1 MKALLRTA
9 IDGVIERLR
18 QAGTLALS
26 VAPDYQ
32 IETPKLEAHGD
43 FSTNVAMLLAKA
55 SRQPPRE
62 LASAIAA
69 ELSALPLISR
79 CEVAGP
85 GFINFVVAQ
94 DVVFDVVRQVSEA
107 GTAYGRNNSGDGA
120 RVQVEFVSANPT
132 GPLHIGHGR
141 GAAIGSVLANLL
153 AASGYQVEREYYV
166 NDAGR
171 QMDILALSVWLRYLQ
186 SFGHDVPFPAQA
198 YRGAYIEDIAREL
211 RERERETLLRGAGS
225 VPPATASADEER
237 HLDDAIA
244 AARAALGGEV
254 FNRVRDYAKDI
265 ILAEIATDLRGFGVE
280 FDCWYSEASLTR
292 NGAIDAAIAEL
303 IEAGFIYQ
311 AAGAQWFRSTDYGDE
326 KDRVVVR
333 DNGVKTYFAADIAYH
348 REKFARGFAR
358 VVNIWGADHHGY
370 IPRVRAALKA
380 LGLNDGQLDVVLV
393 QFASLVRGGEKVAM
407 STRAG
412 EFVTLKQLV
421 DEVGVDA
428 ARYFYV
434 MRRADQHLEFDI
446 ALATAQNNDNP
457 VYYVQYAHARICSVF
472 RQAGPRSAIAAPAGA
487 RLAEFLREAPERRLA
502 LVLARFAEVV
512 AGAASAAEPHQLTNY
527 LRELATEFH
536 AYYNGHKVLVDDVGV
551 CWARLRLIDAVRQVI
566 ANALALLAISA
577 PREM

>member
-9 IDGVIERLR
+9 IDGVIKRLR
-18 QAGTLALS
+18 DAGTLSSS
-26 VAPDYQ
+26 VSPDYQ

-55 SRQPPRE
+55 ERKAPRD
-62 LASAIAA
+62 LASAIAT
-69 ELSALPLISR
+69 ELGALALISR

-85 GFINFVVAQ
+85 GFINLVVAD
-94 DVVFDVVRQVSEA
+94 DVVFDVVRQVRDA
-107 GTAYGRNNSGDGA
+107 GPAYGHNNSGAGA

-141 GAAIGSVLANLL
+141 GAAIGSVIANLL

-186 SFGHDVPFPAQA
+186 SFAREVPFPAQA
-198 YRGAYIEDIAREL
+198 YRGDYIKDIARDL
-211 RERERETLLRGAGS
+211 RERDGEAYLRDARG
-225 VPPATASADEER
+225 VPPATADADQER
-237 HLDDAIA
+237 NLDIAIG
-244 AARAALGGEV
+244 AARTALGDADFE
-254 FNRVRDYAKDI
+254 RIRDYAKDI
-265 ILAEIATDLRGFGVE
+265 ILTEIEVDLRAFGVE
-280 FDCWYSEASLTR
+280 FNRWYSEASLTR
-292 NGAIDAAIAEL
+292 NGAIDTAIAEL
-303 IEAGFIYQ
+303 EQAGFVYQ
-311 AAGAQWFRSTDYGDE
+311 AAGAQWFRSTDFGDE

-333 DNGVKTYFAADIAYH
+333 DNGVKTYFASDIAYH
-348 REKFARGFAR
+348 REKFVRGFAR
-358 VVNIWGADHHGY
+358 VIDVWGADHHGY

-380 LGLNDGQLDVVLV
+380 LGRDDAQLEVVLV
-393 QFASLVRGGEKVAM
+393 QFAVLVRGGEKAAM

-412 EFVTLKQLV
+412 EFVTLKWLV
-421 DEVGVDA
+421 NEVGVDA

-434 MRRADQHLEFDI
+434 MRRSDQHLEFDLD
-446 ALATAQNNDNP
+446 LATAQSNDNP

-472 RQAGPRSAIAAPAGA
+472 RQAALRPVIAALEGQ

-502 LVLARFAEVV
+502 LVMARFAEVV
-512 AGAASAAEPHQLTNY
+512 ASAASAAEPHQLTNY

-551 CWARLRLIDAVRQVI
+551 CWARLRLIDAVRQII
-566 ANALALLAISA
+566 ANALALLAINA
-577 PREM
+577 PQEM

>member
-9 IDGVIERLR
+9 IDGVIEHLR
-18 QAGTLALS
+18 EAGTLS
-26 VAPDYQ
+26 SPVSPDYQ

-43 FSTNVAMLLAKA
+43 FSTNIAMLLAKTARQAPRDLAGVIA
-55 SRQPPRE
+55 SE
-62 LASAIAA
+62 LG
-69 ELSALPLISR
+69 ALPLISR

-85 GFINFVVAQ
+85 GFINVVLA
-94 DVVFDVVRQVSEA
+94 DDIVFDVVPQVSAA
-107 GTAYGRNNSGDGA
+107 GAAYGRNESGAGT

-186 SFGHDVPFPAQA
+186 SFARDIPFPAQA
-198 YRGAYIEDIAREL
+198 YQGDYIADIARDL
-211 RERERETLLRGAGS
+211 RERDGEAFLRDAHC
-225 VPPATASADEER
+225 VPPVSTTVDHER
-237 HLDDAIA
+237 DLDFVIA
-244 AARAALGGEV
+244 AARAALGEAD
-254 FNRVRDYAKDI
+254 FDSVRDYAKDI
-265 ILAEIATDLRGFGVE
+265 ILAEIEADLRAFGVE
-280 FDCWYSEASLTR
+280 FDHWYSEASLSR
-292 NGAIDAAIAEL
+292 NGAIDTAIAEL
-303 IEAGFIYQ
+303 VNAGFIYP
-311 AAGAQWFRSTDYGDE
+311 AGGAQWFRSTDYGDE
-326 KDRVVVR
+326 KDRVVIR
-333 DNGVKTYFAADIAYH
+333 DNGVKTYFASDIAYH
-348 REKFARGFAR
+348 REKFVRGFTR
-358 VVNIWGADHHGY
+358 VVDIWGADHHGY

-380 LGLNDGQLDVVLV
+380 LDLNDKQLDVVLV
-393 QFASLVRGGEKVAM
+393 QFASLVRGGKKVAM

-412 EFVTLKQLV
+412 EFVTLKWLV

-434 MRRADQHLEFDI
+434 MRRSDQHLEFDLD
-446 ALATAQNNDNP
+446 LATAQSNDNP

-472 RQAGPRSAIAAPAGA
+472 RQAATRSDIASPEGA
-487 RLAEFLREAPERRLA
+487 HLADFLREAPERRLA
-502 LVLARFAEVV
+502 LILARFSEVV
-512 AGAASAAEPHQLTNY
+512 ASAANAAEPHQLTNY

-577 PREM
+577 PQEM

>member
-55 SRQPPRE
+55 GRLPPRE

-85 GFINFVVAQ
+85 GFINFVVAP

-107 GTAYGRNNSGDGA
+107 GAAYGRNNSGDGA

-186 SFGHDVPFPAQA
+186 SFAHDVPFPAQA
-198 YRGAYIEDIAREL
+198 YRGAYIEDIARTL
-211 RERERETLLRGAGS
+211 RERDGETLLCGADS

-412 EFVTLKQLV
+412 EFVTLKWLV

-446 ALATAQNNDNP
+446 ALATAQSNDNP

-502 LVLARFAEVV
+502 LVLARFSEVV

-527 LRELATEFH
+527 LRDLATEFH

>member
-9 IDGVIERLR
+9 IDGVLERLR
-18 QAGTLALS
+18 QAGTLS
-26 VAPDYQ
+26 SPVSPDYQ

-43 FSTNVAMLLAKA
+43 FSTNIAMLLAKA
-55 SRQPPRE
+55 TRQAPRD
-62 LASAIAA
+62 LAAAIAA
-69 ELSALPLISR
+69 ELGTLPLISR

-85 GFINFVVAQ
+85 GFINFAVAD
-94 DVVFDVVRQVSEA
+94 DVVFDVVRQVNET
-107 GTAYGRNNSGDGA
+107 GMAYGCNNSGAGA

-186 SFGHDVPFPAQA
+186 SFARDVAFPAQA
-198 YRGAYIEDIAREL
+198 YRGAYIEDIARGL
-211 RERERETLLRGAGS
+211 RERDGEAFLRDADC
-225 VPPATASADEER
+225 VPPASPDADDER
-237 HLDDAIA
+237 RLDVAIA
-244 AARAALGGEV
+244 AAQAALGEAG
-254 FNRVRDYAKDI
+254 FDRVRDYAKDL
-265 ILAEIATDLRGFGVE
+265 ILAEIEADLRAFGVE

-292 NGAIDAAIAEL
+292 NGAIDTAIAEL
-303 IEAGFIYQ
+303 VKAGFIYE

-333 DNGVKTYFAADIAYH
+333 DNGVTTYFASDIAYH
-348 REKFARGFAR
+348 REKFVRGFAR
-358 VVNIWGADHHGY
+358 VVDIWGADHHGY

-380 LGLNDGQLDVVLV
+380 LGRNDEKLDVVLV
-393 QFASLVRGGEKVAM
+393 QFASLVRDGEKIPM

-412 EFVTLKQLV
+412 EFVTLKWLI

-434 MRRADQHLEFDI
+434 MRRSDQHLEFDLD
-446 ALATAQNNDNP
+446 LATAQSNDNP

-472 RQAGPRSAIAAPAGA
+472 RQADSRPAVAAPAGT
-487 RLAEFLREAPERRLA
+487 RLAEFLREVPERRLA
-502 LVLARFAEVV
+502 LVLARFPEVV
-512 AGAASAAEPHQLTNY
+512 ASAASAAEPHQLTNY
-527 LRELATEFH
+527 LRDLATEFH
-536 AYYNGHKVLVDDVGV
+536 AYYNGHKVLVDDAGV

>member
-55 SRQPPRE
+55 GRQPPRE

-107 GTAYGRNNSGDGA
+107 GAAYGRNNSGDGA

-186 SFGHDVPFPAQA
+186 SFAHDVPFPAQA
-198 YRGAYIEDIAREL
+198 YRGAYIEDIARAL
-211 RERERETLLRGAGS
+211 RERDGETLLRGADS
-225 VPPATASADEER
+225 VPPATASADQER
-237 HLDDAIA
+237 HLDDGIA
-244 AARAALGGEV
+244 AARAALGGDG
-254 FNRVRDYAKDI
+254 FDRVRDYAKDI

-303 IEAGFIYQ
+303 FEAGFIYQ

-380 LGLNDGQLDVVLV
+380 LGLNDEQLDVVLV
-393 QFASLVRGGEKVAM
+393 QFASLVRGGEKIAM

-446 ALATAQNNDNP
+446 ALATAQSNDNP

-502 LVLARFAEVV
+502 LVLARFSEVV

>member
-55 SRQPPRE
+55 SRLPPRE

-85 GFINFVVAQ
+85 GFINFVVAP

-107 GTAYGRNNSGDGA
+107 GAAYGRNNSGDGA

-186 SFGHDVPFPAQA
+186 SFAHDVPFPAQA
-198 YRGAYIEDIAREL
+198 YRGAYIEDIARAL
-211 RERERETLLRGAGS
+211 RERDGETLLCGADS

-412 EFVTLKQLV
+412 EFVTLKWLV

-446 ALATAQNNDNP
+446 ALATAQSNDNP

-502 LVLARFAEVV
+502 LVLARFSEVV

-527 LRELATEFH
+527 LRDLATEFH

>member
-9 IDGVIERLR
+9 IDGVIARLR
-18 QAGTLALS
+18 QAGTLAS
-26 VAPDYQ
+26 SATPDYQ

-43 FSTNVAMLLAKA
+43 FSTNVAMLLAKTNRRA
-55 SRQPPRE
+55 PRE
-62 LASAIAA
+62 LANALA
-69 ELSALPLISR
+69 EELGALPLFSR

-85 GFINFVVAQ
+85 GFINFVLAE
-94 DVVFDVVRQVSEA
+94 DVVFDVVRQVQEA
-107 GTAYGRNNSGDGA
+107 GAAYGRNDSGAG
-120 RVQVEFVSANPT
+120 RKVQVEFVSANPT

-153 AASGYQVEREYYV
+153 AANGYQVEREYYV

-186 SFGHDVPFPAQA
+186 SYAMQVPFPAQA
-198 YRGAYIEDIAREL
+198 YRGAYIEDIARSL
-211 RERERETLLRGAGS
+211 RERESDALKRAADS
-225 VPPATASADEER
+225 VPAASASVDEER

-244 AARAALGGEV
+244 AARAALGTAC
-254 FNRVRDYAKDI
+254 FDTVRDFAKDV
-265 ILAEIATDLRGFGVE
+265 ILDEIATDLRDFGVE
-280 FDCWYSEASLTR
+280 FDCWYSEASLNR
-292 NGAIDAAIAEL
+292 NGAIDSAIAEL
-303 IEAGFIYQ
+303 IAAGFIYQ

-333 DNGVKTYFAADIAYH
+333 DNGVKTYFASDIAYH
-348 REKFARGFAR
+348 RDKFLRGFAR

-370 IPRVRAALKA
+370 IPRVRAALKS
-380 LGLNDGQLDVVLV
+380 LGLDDAKLDVVLV

-412 EFVTLKQLV
+412 EFVTLKHLV

-434 MRRADQHLEFDI
+434 MRRSDQHLEFDLD
-446 ALATAQNNDNP
+446 LATSQSNDNP

-472 RQAGPRSAIAAPAGA
+472 RQAGARAQFTPPAGA
-487 RLAEFLREAPERRLA
+487 RVAEFLREAPERRLVI
-502 LVLARFAEVV
+502 VLSKFSEVV
-512 AGAASAAEPHQLTNY
+512 ANAADAAEPHQLTNY
-527 LRELATEFH
+527 LRDLATEFH
-536 AYYNGHKVLVDDVGV
+536 AYYNGHKVLVDEAGV

>member
-18 QAGTLALS
+18 EAGTLAS
-26 VAPDYQ
+26 PVSPDYQ
-32 IETPKLEAHGD
+32 IETPKFEAHGD

-55 SRQPPRE
+55 GRQPPRE

-85 GFINFVVAQ
+85 GFINFVVAE

-107 GTAYGRNNSGDGA
+107 GAAYGRNNSGDGA

-153 AASGYQVEREYYV
+153 VASGYQVEREYYV

-186 SFGHDVPFPAQA
+186 SFARDVPFPAQA
-198 YRGAYIEDIAREL
+198 YRGAYIEDIARAL
-211 RERERETLLRGAGS
+211 REREGETLLRSADS
-225 VPPATASADEER
+225 VPPATASADQER

-244 AARAALGGEV
+244 AARAALGSEV
-254 FNRVRDYAKDI
+254 FNRVRDYAKEL
-265 ILAEIATDLRGFGVE
+265 ILAGIATDLRGFGVE

-303 IEAGFIYQ
+303 VEAGFIYQ

-333 DNGVKTYFAADIAYH
+333 DNGLKTYFAADIAYH

-380 LGLNDGQLDVVLV
+380 LGLNDEQLDVVLV
-393 QFASLVRGGEKVAM
+393 QFASLLRDGEKVAM

-412 EFVTLKQLV
+412 EFVTLKWLV

-434 MRRADQHLEFDI
+434 MRRADQHLEFDLD
-446 ALATAQNNDNP
+446 LATAQSNDNP

-472 RQAGPRSAIAAPAGA
+472 RQAGPRTAIAAPAGA

-502 LVLARFAEVV
+502 LVLARFSEVV

-566 ANALALLAISA
+566 ANALVLLAVSA

>member
-9 IDGVIERLR
+9 IDGVIARLR
-18 QAGTLALS
+18 QAGTLAPS
-26 VAPDYQ
+26 ATPDYQ

-43 FSTNVAMLLAKA
+43 FSTNVAMLLAKSNQRA
-55 SRQPPRE
+55 PRVLANALAEE
-62 LASAIAA
+62 LG
-69 ELSALPLISR
+69 ALPLFSR

-85 GFINFVVAQ
+85 GFINFVLAE
-94 DVVFDVVRQVSEA
+94 DAVFDVVRQVQEA
-107 GTAYGRNNSGDGA
+107 GAAYGHNDSGAGR

-166 NDAGR
+166 NDVGR

-186 SFGHDVPFPAQA
+186 SYALQVPFPAQA
-198 YRGAYIEDIAREL
+198 YRGAYIEDIARSL
-211 RERERETLLRGAGS
+211 RERESDALQRAADS
-225 VPPATASADEER
+225 VPPASASVDDER

-244 AARAALGGEV
+244 AARAALGTAR
-254 FNRVRDYAKDI
+254 FDLVRDFAKDV
-265 ILAEIATDLRGFGVE
+265 ILDEIAADLRDFGVQ
-280 FDCWYSEASLTR
+280 FDCWYSEASLNR
-292 NGAIDAAIAEL
+292 NGAIDTAIAEL
-303 IEAGFIYQ
+303 VAAGFIYA

-333 DNGVKTYFAADIAYH
+333 DNCVKTYFASDIAYH
-348 REKFARGFAR
+348 RDKFLRGFER

-380 LGLNDGQLDVVLV
+380 LGLDDEKLDVVLV

-412 EFVTLKQLV
+412 EFVTLKHLV

-434 MRRADQHLEFDI
+434 MRRSDQHLEFDLS
-446 ALATAQNNDNP
+446 LATAQSNDNP

-472 RQAGPRSAIAAPAGA
+472 RQAGTRAQFAPPPGTSI
-487 RLAEFLREAPERRLA
+487 AEFLREAPERRLA
-502 LVLARFAEVV
+502 IVLSKFSEVV
-512 AGAASAAEPHQLTNY
+512 ATAADAAEPHQLTNY

-536 AYYNGHKVLVDDVGV
+536 AYYNGHKVLVDEAGV
-551 CWARLRLIDAVRQVI
+551 CWARLCLIDAVRQVI
-566 ANALALLAISA
+566 GNALAMLAISA

>member
-1 MKALLRTA
+1 LKALLRTA

-18 QAGTLALS
+18 QAGTLAS
-26 VAPDYQ
+26 SESPDYQ

-55 SRQPPRE
+55 NRRPPRE
-62 LASAIAA
+62 LAS
-69 ELSALPLISR
+69 ELAHELGALPLFSR
-79 CEVAGP
+79 CDVAGP
-85 GFINFVVAQ
+85 GFINFVLAD
-94 DVVFDVVRQVSEA
+94 DVVFDVVRQVQEA
-107 GTAYGRNNSGDGA
+107 GAAYGRNDSGAGR

-153 AASGYQVEREYYV
+153 AASGYKVAREYYV

-186 SFGHDVPFPAQA
+186 SYGLEVPFPAQA
-198 YRGAYIEDIAREL
+198 YRGAYIEDIARSL
-211 RERERETLLRGAGS
+211 RERDGESLKRAADG
-225 VPPATASADEER
+225 VPPASASIDDER

-244 AARAALGGEV
+244 AARAVLGSDT
-254 FNRVRDYAKDI
+254 FDAVREFAKDV
-265 ILAEIATDLRGFGVE
+265 ILAEIAADLRAFGVE

-292 NGAIDAAIAEL
+292 NGAIDIALAEL
-303 IEAGFIYQ
+303 VEAGFVYE

-333 DNGVKTYFAADIAYH
+333 DNGVKTYFASDIAYH
-348 REKFARGFAR
+348 REKFVRGFER

-380 LGLNDGQLDVVLV
+380 LDLNDELLDVVLV

-412 EFVTLKQLV
+412 EFVTLKHLV

-434 MRRADQHLEFDI
+434 MRRSDQHLEFDLD
-446 ALATAQNNDNP
+446 LATAQSNDNP
-457 VYYVQYAHARICSVF
+457 VYYVQYAHARVCSVF
-472 RQAGPRSAIAAPAGA
+472 RQAGERARVAPPPGA
-487 RLAEFLREAPERRLA
+487 RLAEFLREAQERRLA
-502 LVLARFAEVV
+502 IVLSKFAEVV
-512 AGAASAAEPHQLTNY
+512 ASAADAAEPHQLTNY
-527 LRELATEFH
+527 LRDLATEFH
-536 AYYNGHKVLVDDVGV
+536 AYYNGHKVLVDEAGV

-566 ANALALLAISA
+566 ANALALLAIRA
-577 PREM
+577 PSEM

>member
-55 SRQPPRE
+55 SRLPPRE

-85 GFINFVVAQ
+85 GFINFVVAP

-107 GTAYGRNNSGDGA
+107 GAAYGRNNSGDGA

-186 SFGHDVPFPAQA
+186 SFAHDVPFPAQA
-198 YRGAYIEDIAREL
+198 YRGAYIEDIARTL
-211 RERERETLLRGAGS
+211 RERDGETLLCGADS

-292 NGAIDAAIAEL
+292 NGAIDAAIAAL

-412 EFVTLKQLV
+412 EFVTLKWLV

-446 ALATAQNNDNP
+446 ALATAQSNDNP

-502 LVLARFAEVV
+502 LVLARFSEVV

-527 LRELATEFH
+527 LRDLATEFH

>member
-9 IDGVIERLR
+9 IDGVIARLR
-18 QAGTLALS
+18 QAGTLAPS
-26 VAPDYQ
+26 ATPDYQ

-43 FSTNVAMLLAKA
+43 FSTNVAMLLAKSNQRA
-55 SRQPPRE
+55 PRVLANALAEE
-62 LASAIAA
+62 LG
-69 ELSALPLISR
+69 ALPLFSR

-85 GFINFVVAQ
+85 GFINFVLAE
-94 DVVFDVVRQVSEA
+94 DAVFDVVRQVQEA
-107 GTAYGRNNSGDGA
+107 GAAYGHNDSGAGR

-166 NDAGR
+166 NDVGR

-186 SFGHDVPFPAQA
+186 SYALQVPFPAQA
-198 YRGAYIEDIAREL
+198 YRGAYIEDIARSL
-211 RERERETLLRGAGS
+211 RERESDALQRAADS
-225 VPPATASADEER
+225 VPPASASVDDER

-244 AARAALGGEV
+244 AARAALGTAR
-254 FNRVRDYAKDI
+254 FDLVRDFAKDV
-265 ILAEIATDLRGFGVE
+265 ILDEIAADLRDFGVQ
-280 FDCWYSEASLTR
+280 FDCWYSEASLNR
-292 NGAIDAAIAEL
+292 NGAIDTAIAEL
-303 IEAGFIYQ
+303 VAAGFIYA

-333 DNGVKTYFAADIAYH
+333 DNGVKTYFASDIAYH
-348 REKFARGFAR
+348 RDKFLRGFER

-380 LGLNDGQLDVVLV
+380 LGLDDEKLDVVLV

-412 EFVTLKQLV
+412 EFVTLKHLV

-434 MRRADQHLEFDI
+434 MRRSDQHLEFDLS
-446 ALATAQNNDNP
+446 LATAQSNDNP

-472 RQAGPRSAIAAPAGA
+472 RQAGTRAQFAPPPGTSI
-487 RLAEFLREAPERRLA
+487 AEFLREAPERRLA
-502 LVLARFAEVV
+502 IVLSKFSEVV
-512 AGAASAAEPHQLTNY
+512 ATAADAAEPHQLTNY

-536 AYYNGHKVLVDDVGV
+536 AYYNGHKVLVDEAGV
-551 CWARLRLIDAVRQVI
+551 CWARLCLIDAVRQVI
-566 ANALALLAISA
+566 GNALAMLAISA

>member
-18 QAGTLALS
+18 QAGTLAS
-26 VAPDYQ
+26 SAPSDYQ

-55 SRQPPRE
+55 NRRPPRE
-62 LASAIAA
+62 LAT
-69 ELSALPLISR
+69 ELANELAALPLFSR

-85 GFINFVVAQ
+85 GFINFVLAD
-94 DVVFDVVRQVSEA
+94 DVVFDVVREVQEA
-107 GTAYGRNNSGDGA
+107 GAAYGCNDSGAGR

-153 AASGYQVEREYYV
+153 AASGYKVEREYYV

-186 SFGHDVPFPAQA
+186 SYALEVPFPAQA
-198 YRGAYIEDIAREL
+198 YRGAYIEDIARAL
-211 RERERETLLRGAGS
+211 AERDGEAYKRGAER
-225 VPPATASADEER
+225 VPPASASIDDER

-244 AARAALGGEV
+244 AARLALGTEV
-254 FNRVRDYAKDI
+254 FDAVREFAKDV
-265 ILAEIATDLRGFGVE
+265 ILAEIATDLRDFGVE

-292 NGAIDAAIAEL
+292 NGAIDTALAQL
-303 IEAGFIYQ
+303 VEAGFIYE

-333 DNGVKTYFAADIAYH
+333 DNGVKTYFASDIAYH
-348 REKFARGFAR
+348 REKFVRGFER

-380 LGLNDGQLDVVLV
+380 LDLNDALLDVVLV

-412 EFVTLKQLV
+412 EFVTLKHLV

-434 MRRADQHLEFDI
+434 MRRSDQHLEFDLD
-446 ALATAQNNDNP
+446 LATAQSNDNP
-457 VYYVQYAHARICSVF
+457 VYYVQYAHARVCSVF
-472 RQAGPRSAIAAPAGA
+472 RQAGERANAAPPEGA
-487 RLAEFLREAPERRLA
+487 RLAQFLREAAERRLA
-502 LVLARFAEVV
+502 IVLSRFSEVV
-512 AGAASAAEPHQLTNY
+512 ANAADAAEPHQLTNY
-527 LRELATEFH
+527 LRDLATEFH
-536 AYYNGHKVLVDDVGV
+536 AYYNGHKVLVEDAGV

-566 ANALALLAISA
+566 ANALALLAIRA
-577 PREM
+577 PSEM

>member
-18 QAGTLALS
+18 LAGTLS
-26 VAPDYQ
+26 SPDAPDYQ

-55 SRQPPRE
+55 ARQPPRE
-62 LASAIAA
+62 LANAIAA
-69 ELSALPLISR
+69 ELKTLPLIR
-79 CEVAGP
+79 HCEVAGP
-85 GFINFVVAQ
+85 GFVNLVLAD
-94 DVVFDVVRQVSEA
+94 DVVFEVVQQVIEA
-107 GTAYGRNNSGDGA
+107 GAAYGRNNSGGGA

-153 AASGYQVEREYYV
+153 AASDYQVEREYYV

-186 SFGHDVPFPAQA
+186 SCACDVPFPAQA
-198 YRGAYIEDIAREL
+198 YRGAYIEDIARAV
-211 RERERETLLRGAGS
+211 RERDGETLLRDAS
-225 VPPATASADEER
+225 CVPPASASSDDER
-237 HLDDAIA
+237 HLDAAIA
-244 AARAALGGEV
+244 AARSALGDTRFEAL
-254 FNRVRDYAKDI
+254 RDYAKDL
-265 ILAEIATDLRGFGVE
+265 ILAEIATDLRDFGVE
-280 FDCWYSEASLTR
+280 FDCWYSEASLTH
-292 NGAIDAAIAEL
+292 NGAIDATLAEL
-303 IEAGFIYQ
+303 ASAGFVYT

-333 DNGVKTYFAADIAYH
+333 DNGVKTYFASDIAYH

-370 IPRVRAALKA
+370 IPRVRAALQA
-380 LGLNDGQLDVVLV
+380 LGLNDAHLDVILV
-393 QFASLVRGGEKVAM
+393 QFASLVRAGEKVAM

-412 EFVTLKQLV
+412 EFVTLKWLV

-434 MRRADQHLEFDI
+434 MRRSDQHLEFDLD
-446 ALATAQNNDNP
+446 LATAQSNDNP

-472 RQAGPRSAIAAPAGA
+472 RQAGARADNAAPAGA
-487 RLAEFLREAPERRLA
+487 RLAEYLREAPERRLA
-502 LVLARFAEVV
+502 LVLARFADVV
-512 AGAASAAEPHQLTNY
+512 AEAARAAEPHQLTNY

-536 AYYNGHKVLVDDVGV
+536 AYYNGHKVLVDDAGV
-551 CWARLRLIDAVRQVI
+551 CWARLRLLDAVRQVI

>member
-9 IDGVIERLR
+9 IDGVIEHLR
-18 QAGTLALS
+18 QAGTLLS
-26 VAPDYQ
+26 SVSPDYQ

-55 SRQPPRE
+55 ARQAPRD
-62 LASAIAA
+62 LAAVIAA
-69 ELSALPLISR
+69 ELGALPLISR

-85 GFINFVVAQ
+85 GFINLVVA
-94 DVVFDVVRQVSEA
+94 DNVVFDVVRQVSEA
-107 GTAYGRNNSGDGA
+107 GAAYGRNNSGAGA
-120 RVQVEFVSANPT
+120 KVQVEFVSANPT

-186 SFGHDVPFPAQA
+186 SFAHDVPFPAQA
-198 YRGAYIEDIAREL
+198 YRGDYINDIARDL
-211 RERERETLLRGAGS
+211 RERDGEAFLRDAHG
-225 VPPATASADEER
+225 VPPATDNADHER
-237 HLDDAIA
+237 DLDTAIA
-244 AARAALGGEV
+244 AARTALGDDGFE
-254 FNRVRDYAKDI
+254 RVRDYAKDV
-265 ILAEIATDLRGFGVE
+265 ILAEIEADLRAFGVE
-280 FDCWYSEASLTR
+280 FDGWYSEASLTR
-292 NGAIDAAIAEL
+292 NGAIDTAIAEL
-303 IEAGFIYQ
+303 VKAGFIYE
-311 AAGAQWFRSTDYGDE
+311 AAGAQWFRSTDFGDE

-333 DNGVKTYFAADIAYH
+333 DNGIKTYFASDIAYH
-348 REKFARGFAR
+348 REKFVRGFAR
-358 VVNIWGADHHGY
+358 VVDVWGADHHGY

-380 LGLNDGQLDVVLV
+380 LGRNDELLDVVLV

-412 EFVTLKQLV
+412 EFVTLKWLV

-434 MRRADQHLEFDI
+434 MRRSDQHLEFDLD
-446 ALATAQNNDNP
+446 LATAQSNDNP

-472 RQAGPRSAIAAPAGA
+472 RQAASRPDIQAPAGA
-487 RLAEFLREAPERRLA
+487 RLAEFLREAPERRVA

-512 AGAASAAEPHQLTNY
+512 ASAASAAEPHQLTNY
-527 LRELATEFH
+527 LRDLATEFH

>member
-85 GFINFVVAQ
+85 GFINFMVAQ

-107 GTAYGRNNSGDGA
+107 GAAYGRNNSGDGA

-211 RERERETLLRGAGS
+211 REREGETLLRGAGS

-393 QFASLVRGGEKVAM
+393 QFASLVRGSEKVAM

-502 LVLARFAEVV
+502 LVLARFSEVV

-577 PREM
+577 PSEM